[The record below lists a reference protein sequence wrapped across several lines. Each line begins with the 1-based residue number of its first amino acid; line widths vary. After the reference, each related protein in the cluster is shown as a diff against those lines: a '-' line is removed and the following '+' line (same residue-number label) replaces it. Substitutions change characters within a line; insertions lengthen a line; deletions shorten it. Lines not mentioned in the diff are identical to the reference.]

1 MWQSVVFAIL
11 GLGLLASL
19 AAVVRFQSDE
29 PAPTKKPHPIRLT
42 LFMLIG
48 AGFASCSTGISGGRG
63 QDDPTVW
70 ERVMPLIYAM
80 CGALGGMTTELFVRW
95 GQRD

>member
-1 MWQSVVFAIL
+1 MWQSVLFAIV

-19 AAVVRFQSDE
+19 AAVVRFQSGE

-48 AGFASCSTGISGGRG
+48 AGFGSCFTGISGGRG

-70 ERVMPLIYAM
+70 ERVMPLISVVG
-80 CGALGGMTTELFVRW
+80 GALCGIATELLVRW